1 MKLKVIVKEKRVKV
15 TQHQRIVL
23 KLLSQ
28 HEQVTIGT
36 LAALL
41 GVSSVAATKNVHRL
55 EQKHLVMRVV
65 DEQDR
70 RRTLIVLTDMGKSV
84 VDDWE

>member
-1 MKLKVIVKEKRVKV
+1 MIVKEKRVKV
-15 TQHQRIVL
+15 TQHQSIVL
-23 KLLSQ
+23 KLLAQ

-55 EQKHLVMRVV
+55 EEKRLVMRVV

-70 RRTLIVLTDMGKSV
+70 RRTLIILTDTGQNMV
-84 VDDWE
+84 NDME